1 MPPALYP
8 PAAVAW
14 MVGDT
19 RARVLDLGAGSGT
32 FAQLLHDA
40 GHEVFAVDR
49 RREAVAAVA
58 SRLGTRLHVAA
69 RAESLPFLSCHFDI
83 VTASQALHRFAPGLA
98 LTEIARVLRPG
109 GHLAVAYNTR
119 DDTVPW
125 VRRLMALVQASDPG
139 AMSGSYGVES
149 IDALADS
156 PYFRNLQRRNFRNW
170 IPITRRGLVTMVRRR
185 PATAR
190 LDGDVRD
197 QLLAA
202 VGHVYDTVA
211 RPPDPLLLPYQA
223 ACWRADVDHDQLSL
237 ADDADAVEIAL

>member
-125 VRRLMALVQASDPG
+125 VRRLMALVQESDPG